1 MQSSTSPFY
10 LENEI
15 IYIWIWGRKI
25 KDKNSGQELRIKII
39 YLQNF
44 FFFFHIAR
52 GVTLAS
58 PAGFVSCTMSD
69 IPGDALVLFAKR
81 TVEHW
86 LELLL
91 FKFFK

>member
-1 MQSSTSPFY
+1 MQSSTTPFY

-25 KDKNSGQELRIKII
+25 QGKNSGQESRIKII
-39 YLQNF
+39 YLQSYL
-44 FFFFHIAR
+44 FHIAR

-58 PAGFVSCTMSD
+58 PAGLVSCAVSD
-69 IPGDALVLFAKR
+69 ILGDTSVLAGKR
-81 TVEHW
+81 TVERR

-91 FKFFK
+91 FKYFR